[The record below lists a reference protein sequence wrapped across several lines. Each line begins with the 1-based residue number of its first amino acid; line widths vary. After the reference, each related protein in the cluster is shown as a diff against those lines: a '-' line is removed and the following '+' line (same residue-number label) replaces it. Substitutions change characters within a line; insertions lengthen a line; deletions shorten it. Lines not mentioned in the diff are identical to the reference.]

1 VNVILGAYLLSG
13 QPGFRQAGV
22 HYYAKRLLQALTNV
36 ETRHGASLQLTALVS
51 PTAATE
57 VSHLQSPISVRF
69 ASRTTEEPF
78 SRIYVEQVETPGLLR
93 QMKAD
98 LYHGLG
104 FVAPLRAP
112 CPTVVSVMDLSFVTQ
127 PQTHKRFNRTYLSW
141 LCRESCRRAARVIA
155 ISEWTKRD
163 VVQHFGISPEQVD
176 VTPLGVD
183 HDHFKPTSPDELAAF
198 KAQHGI
204 GEHAIFYLGSLEPRK
219 NLTRLIEAF
228 AHMVNDSMHGSNQ
241 RNPKS
246 KIENRQLFIGGSL
259 AWKYDEVLSRIEA
272 LGLADRVK
280 LLGRVTDDD
289 LPKWYSACAVMA
301 YPSLYEGFGLPPLEA
316 MACGAPVV
324 TSNVTS
330 LPEVVGDA
338 GIMVEPTDAKA
349 LAKALS
355 RVLCDDALRAE
366 MRTKSLA
373 RAAQFTWARTA
384 ELTMESYRKVMAKRS

>member
-1 VNVILGAYLLSG
+1 VGSADVNIVLGAYLLSG
-13 QPGFRQAGV
+13 RPGFRQAGV
-22 HYYAKRLLQALTNV
+22 HFYAKRLLQALGRDATHRV
-36 ETRHGASLQLTALVS
+36 STKMTALLS
-51 PTAATE
+51 PTARAEANAFSLLT
-57 VSHLQSPISVRF
+57 SHFSLQF

-78 SRIYVEQVETPGLLR
+78 SRIYVEQVETPRLLR
-93 QMKAD
+93 AMKAD

-104 FVAPLRAP
+104 FVVPLRAP
-112 CPTVVSVMDLSFVTQ
+112 CPTVVSVMDLSFITQ
-127 PQTHKRFNRTYLSW
+127 PQTHKRFNRAYLSW

-163 VVQHFGISPEQVD
+163 VVQHFGIPPEQVD

-183 HDHFKPTSPDELAAF
+183 HDHFKPASPSALAAF

-204 GEHAIFYLGSLEPRK
+204 GERAIIYLGSIEPRK

-228 AHMVNDSMHGSNQ
+228 AILNSQFSI
-241 RNPKS
+241 RNS
-246 KIENRQLFIGGSL
+246 QLFIAGSL
-259 AWKYDEVLSRIEA
+259 AWHYDEVLSRIEA
-272 LGLADRVK
+272 LGLAGQVK
-280 LLGRVTDDD
+280 LLGRVSDDD

-338 GIMVEPTDAKA
+338 GIMVEPTEAQA
-349 LAKALS
+349 LAAALN

-366 MRTKSLA
+366 MRAKSLA

-384 ELTMESYRKVMAKRS
+384 ELTMESYRKVMAERS